1 MDLLVAIVVGGL
13 AGWLAGLLMKARRQL
28 NLLAAVVVGIVGS
41 VLGQWLFSLLQIRAY
56 GLIGRLVVAVVGAMV
71 LIALLRGL
79 KILR

>member
-41 VLGQWLFSLLQIRAY
+41 VLGQWLFSLLQIRAV
-56 GLIGRLVVAVVGAMV
+56 GFIGRLVVAVAGAMV

-79 KILR
+79 KILK